1 MLLLPCCPA
10 VLLSCAAGL
19 QLLAVVYSNFAE
31 EEKDKFRKLF
41 LHKREALHHAFA
53 VLTGSKG
60 IEFHDFLV
68 FMQHYKPRIREYS
81 SALVSVPGLPHLYLN
96 ISPCTVSSGVAG
108 DVCVQG
114 SACGPDTATQ
124 GAEPGRVLRLL

>member
-1 MLLLPCCPA
+1 MLLLPCSPA
-10 VLLSCAAGL
+10 VPLSCAAGL

-53 VLTGSKG
+53 VLTGAKG

-68 FMQHYKPRIREYS
+68 FMQNYKPRIRE
-81 SALVSVPGLPHLYLN
+81 
-96 ISPCTVSSGVAG
+96 
-108 DVCVQG
+108 
-114 SACGPDTATQ
+114 
-124 GAEPGRVLRLL
+124 